1 LNNYCLVPPPVSI
14 KNIAGKYYL
23 SKDNIKLIELY
34 SLDKKIPEFINYT
47 NDTNIPQEAYK
58 LLIKENIIE
67 LSSSTNSGKYYG
79 MKTLQQL
86 SRQVDEDGYLMNISI
101 EDNPVFQNRAVML
114 DVSRNKVPT
123 MESIYSLVDLWS
135 ELKLNQLQL
144 YTEHTFAYKN
154 HEKVWKD
161 ASPFTPEEIKELDK
175 YCRGRAI
182 ELVPN
187 QNSFGHMER
196 WLKYDEY
203 KSMAEAPDGFDDP
216 WGGHSDVSSTLYPES
231 DKVMPFLSELYDELL
246 PCFYSNT
253 LNVGGDE
260 TFDLG
265 QGKSKE
271 KCEEI
276 GVGRVYL
283 NFIKKL
289 EKEVSSRGKKM
300 QFWGDIILNHP
311 ELIEDIPKN
320 LIAMNWGYEIDHPF
334 ETETKAFADAGIEFY
349 VCTGTSAWN
358 SIAGRWSNALGN
370 IKSAAIQG
378 LKNGA
383 TGFMITEWGDNG
395 HFQQFPV
402 PIPGYMAGASA
413 AWSGSQGI
421 EINFKKNLSIHYFKD
436 KTEKAAEALLKMA
449 DLYKNYSNNMH
460 NMSIFSAVMLG
471 SSYAGYQEEYKK
483 IPNMDFSPASLILDQ
498 VDSLLNDLVIT
509 GSDDDLLK
517 DELLFTSKFLRFGV
531 DLASEIFSTSG
542 RFINEI
548 PLSRRKEFSLS
559 VHGFIPEFKK
569 LWLNRNRDGGLN
581 DSLVYF
587 EKLDTEFLNSR

>member
-1 LNNYCLVPPPVSI
+1 MENYYLVPPPVSI
-14 KNIAGKYYL
+14 KNISGKYYL
-23 SKDNIKLIELY
+23 SKDKIKLIELY
-34 SLDKKIPEFINYT
+34 SLDKKIPDFINYK
-47 NDTNIPQEAYK
+47 NDTIIPSEAYK
-58 LLIKENIIE
+58 LLIKENTIE

-144 YTEHTFAYKN
+144 YTEHTFAYKK

-161 ASPFTPEEIKELDK
+161 ASPFTPEEIKELDT
-175 YCRGRAI
+175 YCRERAI
-182 ELVPN
+182 ELIPN

-231 DKVMPFLSELYDELL
+231 DKVMPFLSSLYDELL
-246 PCFYSNT
+246 PCFSSNT

-265 QGKSKE
+265 QGKSEDRCK
-271 KCEEI
+271 EI

-283 NFIKKL
+283 DFIKKL

-320 LIAMNWGYEIDHPF
+320 LIAMNWGYEKDHPF
-334 ETETKAFADAGIEFY
+334 ETETKAFADAGIKFY

-370 IKSAAIQG
+370 IKSAAIHG
-378 LKNGA
+378 LENGA

-402 PIPGYMAGASA
+402 PVPGYMAGASA
-413 AWSGSQGI
+413 AWSGSKGTK
-421 EINFKKNLSIHYFKD
+421 INFEKNLSVHYFKD
-436 KTEKAAEALLKMA
+436 KTEKAAKALLQMA
-449 DLYKNYSNNMH
+449 NLYKEYSNNMH
-460 NMSIFSAVMLG
+460 NMSIFAAVMLG
-471 SSYAGYQEEYKK
+471 SWYKGYEEEYKK
-483 IPNMDFSPASLILDQ
+483 FPDIDFYPCYAVLNE
-498 VDSLLNDLVIT
+498 VDSLLKDLEHSKSCSKIVLEEI
-509 GSDDDLLK
+509 
-517 DELLFTSKFLRFGV
+517 LFTSKLLRYGV
-531 DLASEIFSTSG
+531 DLALDIFKTGKRDIQLIPINRKLELSG
-542 RFINEI
+542 RLNK
-548 PLSRRKEFSLS
+548 LL
-559 VHGFIPEFKK
+559 VAFKK
-569 LWLNRNRDGGLN
+569 LWMQRNRPGGLN
-581 DSLVYF
+581 DSLEIF
-587 EKLDTEFLNSR
+587 RKLDAVILS